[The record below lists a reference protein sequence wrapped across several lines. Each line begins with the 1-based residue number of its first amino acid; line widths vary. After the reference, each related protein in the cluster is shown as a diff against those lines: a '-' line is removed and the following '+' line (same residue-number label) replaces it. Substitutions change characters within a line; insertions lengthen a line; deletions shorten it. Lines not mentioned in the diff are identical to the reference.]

1 LQVADDPAHAP
12 KLAGHQPLLLAYVVL
27 APLLPE
33 LGGVSL
39 LGDPWLDVAL
49 LLAVGVIAG
58 VINTMA
64 GGGSLLVLPILIGL
78 GLPAGVA
85 NGSSRLA
92 VATQSAAA
100 AATFHRRGV
109 RAHQLSARLAG
120 PMIGGALLG
129 SWLATLLDDWLFRLL
144 LGVLLLVW
152 AVILVVQPDRFLRA
166 PEQER
171 EPTATSYVL
180 AVLVGIYG
188 GALQAAVGFLLIA
201 LLSGQL
207 GYDLVRANSV
217 KVTLVLAYTLVALP
231 VFVLADQ
238 VAWVPAIVLAIG
250 TIGGAWLGARW
261 QLEKGSAVV
270 RWFVL
275 VMVVISGL
283 AMLWPTIASWLG

>member
-1 LQVADDPAHAP
+1 MIR
-12 KLAGHQPLLLAYVVL
+12 PL
-27 APLLPE
+27 E

-39 LGDPWLDVAL
+39 LGNPLLDAAL
-49 LLAVGVIAG
+49 LLVVGVIAG

-109 RAHQLSARLAG
+109 RAHRLSARLAG

-129 SWLATLLDDWLFRLL
+129 SWLVTQIDDWLFRAL

-152 AVILVVQPDRFLRA
+152 AVILVVQPDRFLR
-166 PEQER
+166 PPDQER
-171 EPTATSYVL
+171 EPNPSTYLL
-180 AVLVGIYG
+180 AIAVGIYG

-207 GYDLVRANSV
+207 GYDLIRANSV
-217 KVTLVLAYTLVALP
+217 KVTLVLAYTLIALP

-250 TIGGAWLGARW
+250 TVVGAWLGARW
-261 QLEKGSAVV
+261 QLAKGSAVV

-275 VMVVISGL
+275 AMVAISGV
-283 AMLWPTIASWLG
+283 AMLWPAVASLL

>member
-1 LQVADDPAHAP
+1 MPA
-12 KLAGHQPLLLAYVVL
+12 
-27 APLLPE
+27 LPE
-33 LGGVSL
+33 FGGVSL
-39 LGDPWLDVAL
+39 LGDPWLDLAL
-49 LLAVGVIAG
+49 LLLVGVIVG

-64 GGGSLLVLPILIGL
+64 GGGSLLMLPLLIAL

-100 AATFHRRGV
+100 AMTFHRRGV
-109 RAHQLSARLAG
+109 RTHRLSARLAA

-129 SWLATLLDDWLFRLL
+129 SWLATLLDDWLFRVL
-144 LGVLLLVW
+144 LGVLLLAW
-152 AVILVVQPDRFLRA
+152 AAILVIQPDRFLRK
-166 PEQER
+166 PDQQR
-171 EPTATSYVL
+171 EPNTTTYLL
-180 AVLVGIYG
+180 AVAVGLYG

-217 KVTLVLAYTLVALP
+217 KVTLVLAYTLVVLP

-238 VAWVPAIVLAIG
+238 VAWMPAIVLAIG
-250 TIGGAWLGARW
+250 TVVGAWAGARW
-261 QLEKGSAVV
+261 QLDKGSEVV

-275 VMVVISGL
+275 VMVVVSGV
-283 AMLWPTIASWLG
+283 AMLWPMLTALR

>member
-1 LQVADDPAHAP
+1 M
-12 KLAGHQPLLLAYVVL
+12 LLACSVL
-27 APLLPE
+27 APSLPE

-39 LGDPWLDVAL
+39 LGDPWLDASL
-49 LLAVGVIAG
+49 LLIVGVIAG

-92 VATQSAAA
+92 AATQSAAA
-100 AATFHRRGV
+100 AATLHRRGV

-129 SWLATLLDDWLFRLL
+129 SWLVTLLDDWLFRVL
-144 LGVLLLVW
+144 LGVMLLAW
-152 AVILVVQPDRFLRA
+152 AVILLVQPDRFLR
-166 PEQER
+166 PPDEQR
-171 EPTATSYVL
+171 EPNATSYVL
-180 AVLVGIYG
+180 AVAVGIYG

-217 KVTLVLAYTLVALP
+217 KVTLVLAYTLVVLP

-238 VAWVPAIVLAIG
+238 VAWLPAIVLAIG
-250 TIGGAWLGARW
+250 TVVGAWAGARW

-275 VMVVISGL
+275 VMVLISGL
-283 AMLWPTIASWLG
+283 AMLWPIVAGWLG

>member
-1 LQVADDPAHAP
+1 
-12 KLAGHQPLLLAYVVL
+12 VL
-27 APLLPE
+27 AAAPSFLE

-39 LGDPWLDVAL
+39 LGNLWLDVVL
-49 LLAVGVIAG
+49 LLVVGAVAG

-64 GGGSLLVLPILIGL
+64 GGGSLLVLPVLIGL

-100 AATFHRRGV
+100 LATFHRRGV
-109 RAHQLSARLAG
+109 RAHGLSMRLAG
-120 PMIGGALLG
+120 PMIAGALLG
-129 SWLATLLDDWLFRLL
+129 SYLVTLLDDRLFRPLF
-144 LGVLLLVW
+144 GIVLLAW
-152 AVILVVQPDRFLRA
+152 AVILLVKPDRFLRPPDQA
-166 PEQER
+166 R
-171 EPTATSYVL
+171 EPNTTSYVL
-180 AVLVGIYG
+180 AFVVGLYG

-217 KVTLVLAYTLVALP
+217 KVTLVLAYTLVVLP
-231 VFVLADQ
+231 VFIFAEQ

-250 TIGGAWLGARW
+250 TMAGAWLGAHW

-275 VMVVISGL
+275 VMVLVSGV
-283 AMLWPTIASWLG
+283 AMLWPAISEWW

>member
-1 LQVADDPAHAP
+1 M
-12 KLAGHQPLLLAYVVL
+12 L
-27 APLLPE
+27 APTFPE

-49 LLAVGVIAG
+49 LLAVGLIAG

-64 GGGSLLVLPILIGL
+64 GGGALLVLPILIGL

-100 AATFHRRGV
+100 AVTFHRRGV
-109 RAHQLSARLAG
+109 RAHRLSAQLAG

-129 SWLATLLDDWLFRLL
+129 SWLATQIDDWLFRML
-144 LGVLLLVW
+144 LGVMLLVW
-152 AVILVVQPDRFLRA
+152 AVILVVQPDRFLRP
-166 PEQER
+166 PEQQR
-171 EPTATSYVL
+171 EPNATTYLL
-180 AVLVGIYG
+180 AIAVGIYG

-201 LLSGQL
+201 MLSGQL

-217 KVTLVLAYTLVALP
+217 KVSVVLAYTLVALP

-250 TIGGAWLGARW
+250 TIAGAYLGARW

-275 VMVVISGL
+275 VMVVISGV
-283 AMLWPTIASWLG
+283 AMLWPAVSSWFG